1 MTISDYNEYIKNYLE
16 NDNTKSAVMLT
27 ASWGAGKS
35 YYIREELVPFVKEK
49 LNKMC
54 VCVSLYGL
62 KNIDEVSKALYLEV
76 RFGKFDKNNEKH
88 TTTKVIGKT
97 IVKGVASFFGINLD
111 MDDSSLQEL
120 YDSVDLSG
128 KLIILEDIERSGI
141 DIIQILGYVSNL
153 VEQDGVK
160 VLLVANEQEFLP
172 RELPKDNNTVNG
184 KIQEAIDT
192 ITDREIPLTVKAK
205 EYLRKKEKTVNDI
218 ILFETNKHDA
228 LKNIISSYFE
238 NKVAQCLLEEIYI
251 NTIIDTMKEV
261 ESDNLR
267 AVLYAC
273 QKTLDIIT
281 ICRNELDCDFIKSM
295 FGGIIAY
302 ACRLKKG
309 ENVKWE
315 SDITSPANLGTAMFP
330 LYRVCYQY
338 MNSHYLYLDELIQTQ
353 DSYLR
358 QKKLKE
364 VENDFNKYFCVLRN
378 YYYNSEEDVSK
389 AVTHIKNL
397 LSVKDSVSFSEY
409 GALANYLIA
418 VRDCISNTLD
428 VDECKRLMLKNISE
442 YDVDPSAESD
452 IMYSNGIA
460 LDTEEQANELAT
472 FKEKLI
478 YEINTKKERIFQNNS
493 IDDMRKF
500 IIYADSNKSKFTG
513 KGGFLKEI
521 DIDDF
526 IDSLKKCNAKT
537 ISDVHRI
544 FLEIYAPVN
553 IGEFMSADKDNL
565 VVLKR
570 ELETLRDSFDEYD
583 KIQKKQ
589 IGWFIGSLKNI
600 IQKL

>member
-205 EYLRKKEKTVNDI
+205 EYLRKKEKTVNDT

-553 IGEFMSADKDNL
+553 IGEFMSADLDNL
-565 VVLKR
+565 VILKSK
-570 ELETLRDSFDEYD
+570 LEVLRDSFDGYD

-589 IGWFIGSLKNI
+589 IGWFIGNLENI

>member
-205 EYLRKKEKTVNDI
+205 EYLRKKEKTVNDT

-493 IDDMRKF
+493 IDDMKKF

-553 IGEFMSADKDNL
+553 IGEFMSADLDNL
-565 VVLKR
+565 VILKSK
-570 ELETLRDSFDEYD
+570 LEVLRDSFDGYD

-589 IGWFIGSLKNI
+589 IGWFIGNLENI

>member
-1 MTISDYNEYIKNYLE
+1 MTISEYNEYIKNYLE

-27 ASWGAGKS
+27 APWGAGKS
-35 YYIREELVPFVKEK
+35 YYIREELIPFVKNK
-49 LNKMC
+49 LGKMC
-54 VCVSLYGL
+54 VCISLYGL

-76 RFGKFDKNNEKH
+76 RFGKFGKNGEGQA
-88 TTTKVIGKT
+88 TAKVIGRT

-111 MDDSSLQEL
+111 MDDSSLQKL

-128 KLIILEDIERSGI
+128 KLIILEDIERSDI
-141 DIIQILGYVSNL
+141 DIIQILGYVNNL

-160 VLLVANEQEFLP
+160 VLLVANEQEFLS
-172 RELPKDNNTVNG
+172 REIYKHNNTEEKKKQKAV
-184 KIQEAIDT
+184 DS
-192 ITDREIPLTVKAK
+192 ITDRELPLTIKAK
-205 EYLRKKEKTVNDI
+205 EYLRKKEKTVNDT
-218 ILFETNKHDA
+218 ILFETNKHEA
-228 LKNIISSYFE
+228 LKNIISLYFE

-251 NTIIDTMKEV
+251 NAIINTMKEV

-267 AVLYAC
+267 AILYAC

-281 ICRNELDCDFIKSM
+281 ICGNELDCDFIKSM

-537 ISDVHRI
+537 ISDVRRI

-553 IGEFMSADKDNL
+553 IGEFMSADLDNL
-565 VVLKR
+565 VILKSK
-570 ELETLRDSFDEYD
+570 LEVLRDSFDGYD

-589 IGWFIGSLKNI
+589 IGWFIGNLENI

>member
-205 EYLRKKEKTVNDI
+205 EYLRKKEKTVNDT

-418 VRDCISNTLD
+418 VRDCICNTLD

-553 IGEFMSADKDNL
+553 IGEFMSADLDNL
-565 VVLKR
+565 VILKSK
-570 ELETLRDSFDEYD
+570 LEVLRDSFDGYD

-589 IGWFIGSLKNI
+589 IGWFIGNLENI

>member
-27 ASWGAGKS
+27 ASWGAGKR

-205 EYLRKKEKTVNDI
+205 EYLRKKEKTVNDT

-553 IGEFMSADKDNL
+553 IGEFMSADLDNL
-565 VVLKR
+565 VILKSK
-570 ELETLRDSFDEYD
+570 LEVLRDSFDGYD

-589 IGWFIGSLKNI
+589 IGWFIGNLENI

>member
-1 MTISDYNEYIKNYLE
+1 MTISEYNEYIKNYLE

-27 ASWGAGKS
+27 APWGAGKS
-35 YYIREELVPFVKEK
+35 YYIREELIPFVKNK
-49 LNKMC
+49 LGKMC
-54 VCVSLYGL
+54 VCISLYGL

-76 RFGKFDKNNEKH
+76 RFGKFDRNNEKH

-128 KLIILEDIERSGI
+128 KLIILEDIERSDI
-141 DIIQILGYVSNL
+141 DIIQILGYVNNL

-160 VLLVANEQEFLP
+160 VLLVANEQEFLS
-172 RELPKDNNTVNG
+172 RESHKHNNTEEK
-184 KIQEAIDT
+184 KIQKAVDS
-192 ITDREIPLTVKAK
+192 ITDRELPLTIKAK
-205 EYLRKKEKTVNDI
+205 EYLRKKEKTVNDTI
-218 ILFETNKHDA
+218 PFETNKHEA
-228 LKNIISSYFE
+228 LKNIISLYFE

-251 NTIIDTMKEV
+251 NAIINTMKEV

-267 AVLYAC
+267 AILYAC

-281 ICRNELDCDFIKSM
+281 ICGNELDCDFIKSM
-295 FGGIIAY
+295 LGGIIAY

-309 ENVKWE
+309 ENVRWE
-315 SDITSPANLGTAMFP
+315 SDITSPMKLGTAKFP

-364 VENDFNKYFCVLRN
+364 VENDFNKHFCVLRN
-378 YYYNSEEDVSK
+378 YYYNSEEDVSN

-397 LSVKDSVSFSEY
+397 LSMKDGVSFSEY

-442 YDVDPSAESD
+442 YDVDQSVESD

-460 LDTEEQANELAT
+460 LDTEEQANELAA
-472 FKEKLI
+472 FKEKLV

-493 IDDMRKF
+493 IDDIKKF

-553 IGEFMSADKDNL
+553 IGEFMSADLDNL
-565 VVLKR
+565 VILKSK
-570 ELETLRDSFDEYD
+570 LEVLRDSFDGYD

-589 IGWFIGSLKNI
+589 IGWFIGNLENI

>member
-1 MTISDYNEYIKNYLE
+1 MTISEYNEYIKNYLE

-27 ASWGAGKS
+27 APWGAGKS
-35 YYIREELVPFVKEK
+35 YYIREELIPFVKNK

-160 VLLVANEQEFLP
+160 VLLVANEQEFLS
-172 RELPKDNNTVNG
+172 RESHKHNNTEEK
-184 KIQEAIDT
+184 KIQKAVDS
-192 ITDREIPLTVKAK
+192 ITDRELPLTIKAK
-205 EYLRKKEKTVNDI
+205 EYLRKKEKTVNDT
-218 ILFETNKHDA
+218 ILFETNKHEA
-228 LKNIISSYFE
+228 LKNIISLYFE

-251 NTIIDTMKEV
+251 NAIINTMKEV

-267 AVLYAC
+267 AILYAC

-281 ICRNELDCDFIKSM
+281 ICGNELDCDFIKSM
-295 FGGIIAY
+295 LGGIIAY

-309 ENVKWE
+309 ESVRWE
-315 SDITSPANLGTAMFP
+315 SDINSPFNLGTAMFP

-553 IGEFMSADKDNL
+553 IGEFMSADLDNL
-565 VVLKR
+565 VILKSK
-570 ELETLRDSFDEYD
+570 LEVLRDSFDGYD

-589 IGWFIGSLKNI
+589 IGWFIGNLENI

>member
-1 MTISDYNEYIKNYLE
+1 MTISEYNEYIKNYLE

-27 ASWGAGKS
+27 APWGAGKS
-35 YYIREELVPFVKEK
+35 YYIREELIPFVKNK
-49 LNKMC
+49 LGKMC
-54 VCVSLYGL
+54 VCISLYGL

-76 RFGKFDKNNEKH
+76 RFGKFDRNNEKH

-160 VLLVANEQEFLP
+160 VLLVANEQEFFS
-172 RELPKDNNTVNG
+172 REIPKDNNTVNG

-205 EYLRKKEKTVNDI
+205 EYLRKKEKTVNDT
-218 ILFETNKHDA
+218 ILFETNKHEA
-228 LKNIISSYFE
+228 LKNIIGSYFE
-238 NKVAQCLLEEIYI
+238 NKVAQGLLEEIYI
-251 NTIIDTMKEV
+251 NAIINTMKEV

-267 AVLYAC
+267 AILYAC

-544 FLEIYAPVN
+544 FLEIYSPVN
-553 IGEFMSADKDNL
+553 IGEFMSADLDNL
-565 VVLKR
+565 VILKSK
-570 ELETLRDSFDEYD
+570 LEVLRDSFDGYD

-589 IGWFIGSLKNI
+589 IGWFIGNLENI

>member
-1 MTISDYNEYIKNYLE
+1 MTISEYNEYIKNYLE

-27 ASWGAGKS
+27 APWGAGKS
-35 YYIREELVPFVKEK
+35 YYIREELIPFVKNK
-49 LNKMC
+49 LGKMC
-54 VCVSLYGL
+54 VCISLYGL

-76 RFGKFDKNNEKH
+76 RFGKFDRNNEKH

-128 KLIILEDIERSGI
+128 KLIILEDIERSDI
-141 DIIQILGYVSNL
+141 DIIQILGYVNNL

-160 VLLVANEQEFLP
+160 VLLVANEQEFLS
-172 RELPKDNNTVNG
+172 RESHKHNNTEEK
-184 KIQEAIDT
+184 KIQKAVDS
-192 ITDREIPLTVKAK
+192 ITDRELPLTIKAK
-205 EYLRKKEKTVNDI
+205 EYLRKKEKTVNDTI
-218 ILFETNKHDA
+218 PFETNKHEA
-228 LKNIISSYFE
+228 LKNIISLYFE

-251 NTIIDTMKEV
+251 NAIINTMKEV

-267 AVLYAC
+267 AILYAC

-281 ICRNELDCDFIKSM
+281 ICGNELDCDFIKSM
-295 FGGIIAY
+295 LGGIIAY

-309 ENVKWE
+309 ENVRWE
-315 SDITSPANLGTAMFP
+315 SDITSPMKLGTAKFP

-364 VENDFNKYFCVLRN
+364 VENDFNKHFCVLRN
-378 YYYNSEEDVSK
+378 YYYNSEEDVSN

-397 LSVKDSVSFSEY
+397 LSMKDGVSFSEY

-418 VRDCISNTLD
+418 VRDCISNTSD
-428 VDECKRLMLKNISE
+428 VDECKQLMLKNISE
-442 YDVDPSAESD
+442 YDVDQSVESD

-460 LDTEEQANELAT
+460 LDTEEQANELAA
-472 FKEKLI
+472 FKEKLV

-493 IDDMRKF
+493 IDDMKKF

-537 ISDVHRI
+537 ISDVRRI

-553 IGEFMSADKDNL
+553 IGEFLSADKDNL

-570 ELETLRDSFDEYD
+570 ELETLRDSFDGYD

-589 IGWFIGSLKNI
+589 IGWFIGSLENI

>member
-1 MTISDYNEYIKNYLE
+1 M
-16 NDNTKSAVMLT
+16 
-27 ASWGAGKS
+27 
-35 YYIREELVPFVKEK
+35 
-49 LNKMC
+49 
-54 VCVSLYGL
+54 
-62 KNIDEVSKALYLEV
+62 
-76 RFGKFDKNNEKH
+76 
-88 TTTKVIGKT
+88 
-97 IVKGVASFFGINLD
+97 
-111 MDDSSLQEL
+111 
-120 YDSVDLSG
+120 
-128 KLIILEDIERSGI
+128 
-141 DIIQILGYVSNL
+141 
-153 VEQDGVK
+153 
-160 VLLVANEQEFLP
+160 
-172 RELPKDNNTVNG
+172 
-184 KIQEAIDT
+184 
-192 ITDREIPLTVKAK
+192 
-205 EYLRKKEKTVNDI
+205 
-218 ILFETNKHDA
+218 
-228 LKNIISSYFE
+228 
-238 NKVAQCLLEEIYI
+238 
-251 NTIIDTMKEV
+251 
-261 ESDNLR
+261 
-267 AVLYAC
+267 
-273 QKTLDIIT
+273 
-281 ICRNELDCDFIKSM
+281 
-295 FGGIIAY
+295 
-302 ACRLKKG
+302 
-309 ENVKWE
+309 
-315 SDITSPANLGTAMFP
+315 
-330 LYRVCYQY
+330 
-338 MNSHYLYLDELIQTQ
+338 
-353 DSYLR
+353 
-358 QKKLKE
+358 
-364 VENDFNKYFCVLRN
+364 LRN

-428 VDECKRLMLKNISE
+428 VDECKRLMLKSISE

-553 IGEFMSADKDNL
+553 IGEFMSADLDNL
-565 VVLKR
+565 VILKSK
-570 ELETLRDSFDEYD
+570 LEVLRDSFDGYD

-589 IGWFIGSLKNI
+589 IGWFIGNLENI